1 MTTARY
7 IKTDAGREAIRTR
20 DAALSRPARNLLLI
34 LDDSKSGA
42 DWLGLVAGA
51 TPADL
56 EQLLQAGYVAE
67 SAAPPPR
74 AAARPAAPAP
84 AAVAA
89 APAASALP
97 PGSRAAVLEA
107 ALQALSY
114 RELYDRL
121 TAEARAR
128 LGLIKGYRTVLE
140 IEKCAG
146 ADEIRKL
153 ALRFV
158 DDVRAVQGDEAAREF
173 CRSLGADV

>member
-1 MTTARY
+1 MSVRY
-7 IKTDAGREAIRTR
+7 VKTDAGREAIRSR

-34 LDDSKSGA
+34 IDSSRSG
-42 DWLGLVAGA
+42 DEWLGLVGNA
-51 TPADL
+51 TASDL
-56 EQLLQAGYVAE
+56 AQLVQAGYVSEAVVV
-67 SAAPPPR
+67 
-74 AAARPAAPAP
+74 ARP
-84 AAVAA
+84 VAA
-89 APAASALP
+89 AAAAAAGASVP
-97 PGSRAAVLEA
+97 TRDPGTRAAVVEA

-146 ADEIRKL
+146 ADEIRQL

-158 DDVRAVQGDEAAREF
+158 EDVRAAQGDDAAREF

>member
-1 MTTARY
+1 MSVRY
-7 IKTDAGREAIRTR
+7 VKTDAGREAIRSR

-34 LDDSKSGA
+34 IDSSRSG
-42 DWLGLVAGA
+42 DEWLGLVGNA
-51 TPADL
+51 TATDL
-56 EQLLQAGYVAE
+56 AQLVQAGYVSEAVVV
-67 SAAPPPR
+67 
-74 AAARPAAPAP
+74 ARP
-84 AAVAA
+84 VAA
-89 APAASALP
+89 AAAAAAAAGAP
-97 PGSRAAVLEA
+97 VPTRDPGTRVAVVEA

-146 ADEIRKL
+146 ADEIRQL

-158 DDVRAVQGDEAAREF
+158 EDVRAAQGDDAAREF

>member
-34 LDDSKSGA
+34 IDDGKTGDEWVS
-42 DWLGLVAGA
+42 LVANA
-51 TPADL
+51 VPADL
-56 EQLLQAGYVAE
+56 AQLLQAGYIAE
-67 SAAPPPR
+67 RAVVPR
-74 AAARPAAPAP
+74 AS
-84 AAVAA
+84 VAA
-89 APAASALP
+89 APVLD
-97 PGSRAAVLEA
+97 PGTRAAVLEA

-140 IEKCAG
+140 IEKCSG

-158 DDVRAVQGDEAAREF
+158 DDVRAAQGDDAAREF